1 MALDDLAQLV
11 DRDHEQ
17 VVLPRDC
24 GRRPGNNPDVV
35 DKVSGVMPGGGDG
48 AKDAVLQAFAIPKTR
63 EEPQVCRL
71 VWEFFC
77 QVVFWFVPVPCLER
91 KGRSSSRRL
100 RSGSRSARKVSR
112 DRNASAA

>member
-35 DKVSGVMPGGGDG
+35 DKVSGVMPGGGHG

-71 VWEFFC
+71 SAGGNRTRTFGTAEDAGLVAD
-77 QVVFWFVPVPCLER
+77 LYAHNA
-91 KGRSSSRRL
+91 SRRIPQ
-100 RSGSRSARKVSR
+100 K
-112 DRNASAA
+112 DQ